1 MPMYYS
7 HYSQKLKN
15 SEPVPRPFQYSK
27 FSCAHFGKCFEARRH
42 LSSKCVRT
50 MFRIS
55 HHKELCKFF
64 AVDEFIASRRSREAT
79 NLLASENLQNFSW
92 WKLVNDVRTPVL
104 DCENMQYIQSVKE
117 FSSTSESWVV

>member
-1 MPMYYS
+1 
-7 HYSQKLKN
+7 
-15 SEPVPRPFQYSK
+15 
-27 FSCAHFGKCFEARRH
+27 
-42 LSSKCVRT
+42 

-64 AVDEFIASRRSREAT
+64 AVDEFIAPRRSREAT
-79 NLLASENLQNFSW
+79 NLLASENLQNCSW